1 MREIIKS
8 ITGLVALAVLLVG
21 CAEHND
27 SDKQVA
33 KAPEKSS
40 RPNIILVM
48 TDDQGYGD
56 LGMHNNPIVQ
66 TPVIDQLASESHRF
80 TDFHVDPTCS
90 PTRSALMSGQYSLR
104 AGVWHTVMGRHMLS
118 DRHHT
123 LPEALGDAGYKTAM
137 IGKWHLGD
145 NYPFRPQDQGFDH
158 VLLHGG
164 GGVGQ
169 APDFWGNTQF
179 DDTYFLNGEAKK
191 YEGFATDIWFDEAI
205 DYIQENSNK
214 EEPFFLYLSTNAPH
228 VPWRAPEKDIAPYL
242 ELGLPEDMAKF
253 YAMIANIDDN
263 MGRLRAAMSDEGIED
278 NTIFI
283 FMTDNGSSMAAKAD
297 GEPAN
302 WLSEEARE
310 AIGEKVETLNSH
322 MRAGKASTYEGGHRV
337 PFFISWPEGNL
348 GDAADI
354 PDLTAHVD
362 VLPTLL
368 DLAGVDITEID
379 TDGISLA
386 PALKDGAELPDRTLV
401 VTNQRVLHPDPDR
414 PYSVMQGNWR
424 YVHAEQGG
432 DVELF
437 NLLIDPGQTNDISKL
452 HPDKTAALATAYDEW
467 WQHTTGAGT
476 PTTRPIIGTDAENPM
491 RISGMDWL
499 APDTSQVP
507 WWPGFGDDK
516 WGKGW
521 LGNEE
526 KFQISPWALK
536 VATSGTY
543 RLTIYLHDEPARK
556 VIPRRYAHMELNG
569 VTHTHEV
576 TEGSTSVTFETEL
589 EKGDLD
595 IRAWF
600 DDQPDDGGMES
611 GLAAFYI
618 YIEWLPDYLLAHN
631 ALSEM
636 EKIQVYGFEGS
647 GIPGSP
653 EMVRLTAEFQE
664 MNQSGAKQKGRELF
678 NENKYGMFIHWGL
691 YSTLGGVWKGETMED
706 GGKGPAV
713 AEWIMRRK
721 EIPRVEYAE
730 LARDFNPQGF
740 DADEWVA
747 IAKAAGM
754 KYMVVGSKHHEG
766 FALFDSDVSDFNIVD
781 ATPFGRD
788 VIKELELACK
798 SAGIAFGV
806 YYSNS
811 LDWRDGGDGGLKDY
825 GPAKNPRRAPFPN
838 TWDPAPVTFDEYI
851 ANKSLPQVL
860 ELLSNYELTQIW
872 FDTPAYIPPKHS
884 MAFYKTVYEAN
895 PEILVNSRVGNGFG
909 DIGIPGDNVIPD
921 KASANTW
928 EGIAT
933 TNNSWGYKSYD
944 DDWKSPLETLFWLI
958 ANVSKGGNFLLN
970 VGPDAEGVIPAES
983 VTNLLAVGE
992 WLKVNGEAIYGTT
1005 PWKLDHEGPT
1015 KVQMKGTKHRED
1027 NAAEMAFES
1036 NDFWFTR
1043 KGEKIYVIALERP
1056 GNGQISVAALN
1067 GEGVKSIRL
1076 LGSTQ
1081 EVGWEEGAESVDI
1094 QLPAFEKDG
1103 IGYSLEILLQD

>member
-1 MREIIKS
+1 MREIAKLIFGFA
-8 ITGLVALAVLLVG
+8 TLVVLLGG
-21 CAEHND
+21 CAENHESEKQD
-27 SDKQVA
+27 SQA
-33 KAPEKSS
+33 LEKKS

-66 TPVIDQLASESHRF
+66 TPQIDQLASESHRF

-90 PTRSALMSGQYSLR
+90 PTRSALMSGKYSLR

-123 LPEALGDAGYKTAM
+123 LPEALGDAGYNTAM

-169 APDFWGNTQF
+169 APDYWGNTQF

-191 YEGFATDIWFDEAI
+191 YEGFVTDIWFDEAI
-205 DYIQENSNK
+205 DFVHKKSNK

-228 VPWRAPEKDIAPYL
+228 VPWRAPEKYIAPYL
-242 ELGLPEDMAKF
+242 ELGLTEDMAKF
-253 YAMIANIDDN
+253 YGMITNIDDN
-263 MGRLRAAMSDEGIED
+263 MGRLRAAMRDEGIED
-278 NTIFI
+278 NTILI

-297 GEPAN
+297 GEPAT
-302 WLSEEARE
+302 WLSEEARA
-310 AIGEKVETLNSH
+310 AIGEKVETLNNY
-322 MRAGKASTYEGGHRV
+322 MRAGKASTYEGGHRT
-337 PFFISWPEGNL
+337 PFFISWPDGEL
-348 GDAADI
+348 GEADDI
-354 PDLTAHVD
+354 SDLTAHVD

-368 DLAGVDITEID
+368 DLAGIDISDID
-379 TDGISLA
+379 TDGISLV
-386 PALKDGAELPDRTLV
+386 PALKNGTELPDRTLV

-414 PYSVMQGNWR
+414 PYSVMQGDWR

-437 NLLIDPGQTNDISKL
+437 NLATDPGQTNNIINQ
-452 HPDKTAALATAYDEW
+452 HPERTAGMAKAYADW
-467 WQHTTGAGT
+467 WQHATGAGT
-476 PTTRPIIGTDAENPM
+476 PTTRPVIGTAAENPM

-499 APDTSQVP
+499 APSTDQVP

-526 KFQISPWALK
+526 DFQISRWALK
-536 VATSGTY
+536 VATKGTY
-543 RLTIYLHDEPARK
+543 RLTIYLHDEPAQK
-556 VIPRRYAHMELNG
+556 VIPKKYAHLQLND
-569 VTHTHEV
+569 VV
-576 TEGSTSVTFETEL
+576 KVNAIDEGSISSTFELEL
-589 EKGDLD
+589 EAGDLD

-600 DDQPDDGGMES
+600 DDSKDASDEP
-611 GLAAFYI
+611 LAAFYI
-618 YIEWLPDYLLAHN
+618 YIELLPDYLVAHN

-636 EKIQVYGFEGS
+636 EKKQEYGFEGS

-653 EMVRLTAEFQE
+653 EMVALTAEFKA
-664 MNQSGAKQKGRELF
+664 MNQTAAKQRGRDRF
-678 NENKYGMFIHWGL
+678 NENKYGMFVHWGL
-691 YSTLGGVWKGETMED
+691 YSTLGGVYKGEKMED

-721 EIPRVEYAE
+721 EIPRAEYAE
-730 LARDFNPQGF
+730 MAKDFDPQGF
-740 DADEWVA
+740 DADQWVA

-754 KYMVVGSKHHEG
+754 KYIVVGSKHHEG
-766 FALFDSDVSDFNIVD
+766 FAMFDSDISDFNIVD

-798 SAGIAFGV
+798 NAGIAFGV

-825 GPAKNPRRAPFPN
+825 APAKNPRRAPFPN

-851 ANKSLPQVL
+851 VNKSLPQVR
-860 ELLSNYELTQIW
+860 ELLANYELTQIW
-872 FDTPAYIPPKHS
+872 FDTPAYIPAKHS
-884 MAFYKTVYEAN
+884 MAFYKTVFDAN

-933 TNNSWGYKSYD
+933 TNNSWGFKSYD
-944 DDWKSPLETLFWLI
+944 DDWKSPLETLFWLV

-970 VGPDAEGVIPAES
+970 VGPDADGIIPAES
-983 VTNLLAVGE
+983 VANLLAVGD
-992 WLKVNGEAIYGTT
+992 WLKVNGAAIYGTE
-1005 PWKLDHEGPT
+1005 PWKVDHEGPT
-1015 KVQMKGTKHRED
+1015 KIQMKGTKHREED
-1027 NAAEMAFES
+1027 AAKMEFQS
-1036 NDFWFTR
+1036 NDFWFT
-1043 KGEKIYVIALERP
+1043 KKADNVYVIALERP
-1056 GNGQISVAALN
+1056 ENGQVSVEALK
-1067 GEGVKSIRL
+1067 GQPVTAIRL
-1076 LGSTQ
+1076 LGSAE
-1081 EVGWEEGAESVDI
+1081 EVSWKEVDTAVDI
-1094 QLPAFEKDG
+1094 QLPAFEGEG
-1103 IGYSLEILLQD
+1103 IGYALEVSLTQ

>member
-1 MREIIKS
+1 MRVVTKLFS
-8 ITGLVALAVLLVG
+8 GLIALTVLLAG
-21 CAEHND
+21 CAENHD
-27 SDKQVA
+27 TESQDTQAVEQ
-33 KAPEKSS
+33 PS

-56 LGMHNNPIVQ
+56 MGMHDNPIVQ

-90 PTRSALMSGQYSLR
+90 PTRSALMSGKYSLR

-123 LPEALGDAGYKTAM
+123 LPEALGDAGYNTAM

-179 DDTYFLNGEAKK
+179 DDTYFLNGETKK
-191 YEGFATDIWFDEAI
+191 YQGFVTDIWFDEAI
-205 DYIQENSNK
+205 DYIEKNSNK
-214 EEPFFLYLSTNAPH
+214 ESPFFLYLSTNAPH
-228 VPWRAPEKDIAPYL
+228 VPWRAPEKYIAPYR
-242 ELGLPEDMAKF
+242 ELGLTEDMAKF
-253 YAMIANIDDN
+253 YGMIANIDEN
-263 MGRLRAAMSDEGIED
+263 MGRLRAAMADEGIED

-297 GEPAN
+297 GEPAT
-302 WLSEEARE
+302 WLSEEARA
-310 AIGEKVETLNSH
+310 AIGEKVETLNSY
-322 MRAGKASTYEGGHRV
+322 MRAGKGSTYEGGHRT
-337 PFFISWPEGNL
+337 PFFISWPDGKL

-354 PDLTAHVD
+354 SDLTAHVD

-368 DLAGVDITEID
+368 DLAGIDISGID
-379 TDGISLA
+379 TDGISLV
-386 PALKDGAELPDRTLV
+386 PALKNGTELPDRTLV

-437 NLLIDPGQTNDISKL
+437 DLATDPGQTNNIIEQ
-452 HPDKTAALATAYDEW
+452 HPERTAGMAKAYAEW
-467 WQHTTGAGT
+467 WQHATGAGT
-476 PTTRPIIGTDAENPM
+476 PTTRPVIGTAAENPM

-499 APDTSQVP
+499 APNTGQVP

-516 WGKGW
+516 WAKGW

-536 VATSGTY
+536 VAQSGTY
-543 RLTIYLHDEPARK
+543 RLTIYLHDEPAQK
-556 VIPRRYAHMELNG
+556 VIPKRFAHLQLND
-569 VTHTHEV
+569 VIQV
-576 TEGSTSVTFETEL
+576 NNIDEGSISSTFELEL
-589 EKGDLD
+589 EEGDLD

-600 DDQPDDGGMES
+600 DNTEDASDKP
-611 GLAAFYI
+611 LAAFYI
-618 YIEWLPDYLLAHN
+618 YIELLPDYLVAHN
-631 ALSEM
+631 ALGEI
-636 EKIQVYGFEGS
+636 EKKQKYGFEGS

-653 EMVRLTAEFQE
+653 EMIALTEE
-664 MNQSGAKQKGRELF
+664 WKVMNASTAKQKGRELF

-691 YSTLGGVWKGETMED
+691 YSTLGGVWKGETMEG

-721 EIPRVEYAE
+721 EIPRAEYAE
-730 LARDFNPQGF
+730 LAKNFNPQKF

-754 KYMVVGSKHHEG
+754 KYIVVGSKHHEG
-766 FALFDSDVSDFNIVD
+766 FAMFDSDVSDFNVVD

-788 VIKELELACK
+788 VIKEMELACK
-798 SAGIAFGV
+798 KAGVSFGV

-838 TWDPAPVTFDEYI
+838 TWDPAPVTFDDYI
-851 ANKSLPQVL
+851 ANKSLPQVR
-860 ELLSNYELTQIW
+860 ELLNNYELTQIW

-944 DDWKSPLETLFWLI
+944 DDWKSPLETLFWLV

-970 VGPDAEGVIPAES
+970 VGPDAQGVIPAES
-983 VTNLLAVGE
+983 VANLLAVGE
-992 WLKVNGEAIYGTT
+992 WLKVNGAAIYGTT
-1005 PWKLDHEGPT
+1005 PWNLDHEGPT
-1015 KVQMKGTKHRED
+1015 AIQMKGTKHREEG
-1027 NAAEMAFES
+1027 AAKMEFES
-1036 NDFWFTR
+1036 SDFWFTR

-1056 GNGQISVAALN
+1056 ENGQISVQALK
-1067 GEGVKSIRL
+1067 GHEVTAIRL
-1076 LGSTQ
+1076 LGSTE
-1081 EVGWEEGAESVDI
+1081 EVTWEVGAESIDI
-1094 QLPAFEKDG
+1094 QLPAFENEG
-1103 IGYSLEILLQD
+1103 IGYALEVSLSQ